1 MTSPL
6 IKGGCYTVFYADNAL
21 RVQSSADRWEKDKKT
36 RKNKNENNS
45 EIEFSRN

>member
-6 IKGGCYTVFYADNAL
+6 IKGGCYAVVYADNAL

-36 RKNKNENNS
+36 REIKNENNS
-45 EIEFSRN
+45 ELDFSRN